1 MTNIIQKIEKQLIS
15 KLLTDKKIPD
25 FKPGDTVKVQIKVAE
40 GERVRLQAFEGV
52 CIARSNKGV
61 NSNFTL
67 RKISYGEG
75 VERVFPLY
83 SPMLATV
90 DVTRRGTVRRSKL
103 YYLRDRTGKAARIRE
118 KIGVLEQDKPA
129 DEAASA

>member
-15 KLLTDKKIPD
+15 KLLTDKKITD

-118 KIGVLEQDKPA
+118 KIGVLEQDVAA

>member
-1 MTNIIQKIEKQLIS
+1 MTNIMQKIEKQLIS

-118 KIGVLEQDKPA
+118 KIGVLEQDMPA

>member
-118 KIGVLEQDKPA
+118 KIGVLEQDVAA